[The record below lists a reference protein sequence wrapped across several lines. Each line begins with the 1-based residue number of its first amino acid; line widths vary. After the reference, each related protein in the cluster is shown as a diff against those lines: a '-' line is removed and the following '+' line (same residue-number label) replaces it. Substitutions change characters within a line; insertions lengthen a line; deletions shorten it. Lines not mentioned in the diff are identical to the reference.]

1 VTGRTN
7 FCLSIGFIPKPVP
20 TFGSDALEQQET
32 IMSRIGIHSFVWSAS
47 SAQDDLERTL
57 ANTREAGFDLIE
69 FSYLD
74 PANVDV
80 GGLAKRIAELD
91 LGVAISIGLPP
102 DGDISSADKA
112 IAAHGVEVL
121 NDTIALTRDL
131 GGRKVAGILSTS
143 HGLQTEAPTRDQWN
157 RSAATLA
164 KVAETAKTAGVTL
177 NLEIVNRFESNLL
190 NTAAQGLAFIEDTGS
205 DNIFLHLDTF
215 HMNIEEA
222 DIGLAIR
229 HAAKKIGYVH
239 IGESHRGFLGT
250 GNIDFAAIFDALTA
264 IGYGDDL
271 SFESFS
277 SEIVDENLSKKTA
290 IWRNLWTD
298 NMELA
303 RHARRFIA
311 IGLETARR
319 KAELVA
325 SSHQP

>member
-1 VTGRTN
+1 
-7 FCLSIGFIPKPVP
+7 
-20 TFGSDALEQQET
+20 
-32 IMSRIGIHSFVWSAS
+32 MSRIGIHSFVWSAS
-47 SAQDDLERTL
+47 SARSDLERTL

-74 PANVDV
+74 PTDVDI
-80 GGLAKRIAELD
+80 GWLAKRIADFD
-91 LGVAISIGLPP
+91 LGVAISIGLPGE
-102 DGDISSADKA
+102 GDISSADKTVA
-112 IAAHGVEVL
+112 EQGVEIL
-121 NDTIALTRDL
+121 NNTIKLTRDL
-131 GGRKVAGILSTS
+131 GGQKVAGILSSS
-143 HGLQTEAPTRDQWN
+143 HGLQTRPPTRDQWN
-157 RSAATLA
+157 RSAGALA
-164 KVAETAKTAGVTL
+164 KVAETAKAAGVTI

-222 DIGLAIR
+222 DVGLAIR
-229 HAAKKIGYVH
+229 HAANKIGYVH

-264 IGYGDDL
+264 IGYSDDL

-277 SEIVDENLSKKTA
+277 SEIVDETLSKRTA

-303 RHARRFIA
+303 LHARRFIA
-311 IGLETARR
+311 LGLETALR
-319 KAELVA
+319 KAELV
-325 SSHQP
+325 SSRHQP

>member
-1 VTGRTN
+1 
-7 FCLSIGFIPKPVP
+7 
-20 TFGSDALEQQET
+20 
-32 IMSRIGIHSFVWSAS
+32 MSRIGIHSFVWSAS
-47 SAQDDLERTL
+47 SAHSELDRTL
-57 ANTREAGFDLIE
+57 ANTKEAGFDLIE

-74 PANVDV
+74 PANVDI
-80 GGLAKRIAELD
+80 GRLAKRIAALD
-91 LGVAISIGLPP
+91 LGVAISIGLPG

-112 IAAHGVEVL
+112 IAARGVEIL
-121 NDTIALTRDL
+121 NGTIALTRDL

-143 HGLQTEAPTRDQWN
+143 HGLQVEAPTRDQWN

-164 KVAETAKTAGVTL
+164 KVAETAKAAGVTL

-222 DIGLAIR
+222 DVGLAIR
-229 HAAKKIGYVH
+229 HAAAKIGYVH

-250 GNIDFAAIFDALTA
+250 GNIDFAGIFDALTA
-264 IGYGDDL
+264 IGYADDL

-298 NMELA
+298 NMALA
-303 RHARRFIA
+303 KHARAFIGL
-311 IGLETARR
+311 GLETAQRR
-319 KAELVA
+319 AELISA
-325 SSHQP
+325 RHKP

>member
-1 VTGRTN
+1 
-7 FCLSIGFIPKPVP
+7 
-20 TFGSDALEQQET
+20 
-32 IMSRIGIHSFVWSAS
+32 MSRIGIHSFVWSAS
-47 SAQDDLERTL
+47 SAQGDLERTL
-57 ANTREAGFDLIE
+57 ANTKEAGFDLIE

-80 GGLAKRIAELD
+80 GGLARRIADLK
-91 LGVAISIGLPP
+91 LGVAISIGLPA

-112 IAAHGVEVL
+112 VAARGVEIL
-121 NDTIALTRDL
+121 NETIALTRDL
-131 GGRKVAGILSTS
+131 GGQKIGGILSTS
-143 HGLQTEAPTRDQWN
+143 HGLQTQAPTRDQWN
-157 RSAATLA
+157 RSAGTLA
-164 KVAETAKTAGVTL
+164 KVAETAKAAGVTL

-190 NTAAQGLAFIEDTGS
+190 NTASQGLAFIADTGS

-222 DIGLAIR
+222 DVGLAIR
-229 HAAKKIGYVH
+229 HAADKIGYVH

-264 IGYGDDL
+264 IGYRDDL

-277 SEIVDENLSKKTA
+277 SKIVDENLSRKTA
-290 IWRNLWTD
+290 IWRNLWAD

-303 RHARRFIA
+303 RHARAFIS
-311 IGLETARR
+311 IGLETAQR

-325 SSHQP
+325 SRHHP

>member
-1 VTGRTN
+1 
-7 FCLSIGFIPKPVP
+7 
-20 TFGSDALEQQET
+20 
-32 IMSRIGIHSFVWSAS
+32 MSRIGIHSFVWSAS
-47 SAQDDLERTL
+47 SAQGDLERTL
-57 ANTREAGFDLIE
+57 ANTKEAGFDLIE

-91 LGVAISIGLPP
+91 LGVAISIGLPA

-112 IAAHGVEVL
+112 IAARGVEIL
-121 NDTIALTRDL
+121 NRTIALTRDL

-164 KVAETAKTAGVTL
+164 KVAETAKAAGVTL

-190 NTAAQGLAFIEDTGS
+190 NTAAQGLAFIDDTGS

-222 DIGLAIR
+222 DVGLAIR

-264 IGYGDDL
+264 IGYSDDI

-319 KAELVA
+319 KAELVS
-325 SSHQP
+325 SSHRP

>member
-1 VTGRTN
+1 M
-7 FCLSIGFIPKPVP
+7 
-20 TFGSDALEQQET
+20 A
-32 IMSRIGIHSFVWSAS
+32 RIGIHSFVWSAS
-47 SAQDDLERTL
+47 SAQADLERTL
-57 ANTREAGFDLIE
+57 ANTKEAGFDLIE

-74 PANVDV
+74 PANVDI
-80 GGLAKRIAELD
+80 GRLARRIADLD
-91 LGVAISIGLPP
+91 LDVAISIGLPA
-102 DGDISSADKA
+102 DGDISSADRA
-112 IAAHGVEVL
+112 VAARGVDIL
-121 NDTIALTRDL
+121 NRTIALTRDL
-131 GGRKVAGILSTS
+131 GGQKVGGILSTS

-164 KVAETAKTAGVTL
+164 KVAETAKAAGVTL

-205 DNIFLHLDTF
+205 DNIFLHLDSF

-222 DIGLAIR
+222 DAGLAIR
-229 HAAKKIGYVH
+229 NAAGKIGYVH

-250 GNIDFAAIFDALTA
+250 GSIDFAAIFDALTA
-264 IGYGDDL
+264 IGYSDDL
-271 SFESFS
+271 SFESF

-311 IGLETARR
+311 VGLETARR
-319 KAELVA
+319 KAELVTA
-325 SSHQP
+325 TQKP

>member
-1 VTGRTN
+1 
-7 FCLSIGFIPKPVP
+7 
-20 TFGSDALEQQET
+20 
-32 IMSRIGIHSFVWSAS
+32 MSRIGIHSFVWSAS
-47 SAQDDLERTL
+47 SAQADLERTL
-57 ANTREAGFDLIE
+57 ANTKEAGFDLIE

-74 PANVDV
+74 PANVDI
-80 GGLAKRIAELD
+80 GKLAGRIADLG
-91 LGVAISIGLPP
+91 LGVAISIGLPG

-112 IAAHGVEVL
+112 VAARGIDIL
-121 NDTIALTRDL
+121 NRTIALTRDL
-131 GGRKVAGILSTS
+131 GGQKVGGILSTS

-157 RSAATLA
+157 RSAAMLA
-164 KVAETAKTAGVTL
+164 RVAETAKAAGVTL

-222 DIGLAIR
+222 DVGLAIR

-250 GNIDFAAIFDALTA
+250 GSIDFAAIFDALTA
-264 IGYGDDL
+264 IGYSDDL

-277 SEIVDENLSKKTA
+277 SEIVDENLSRKTA

-303 RHARRFIA
+303 RHARRFIGV
-311 IGLETARR
+311 GLETARR
-319 KAELVA
+319 KAELA
-325 SSHQP
+325 SASQKP

>member
-1 VTGRTN
+1 
-7 FCLSIGFIPKPVP
+7 
-20 TFGSDALEQQET
+20 
-32 IMSRIGIHSFVWSAS
+32 MSRIGIHSFVWSAS
-47 SAQDDLERTL
+47 SAQGELERTL
-57 ANTREAGFDLIE
+57 ANTREAGFELIE

-74 PANVDV
+74 PANVDIS
-80 GGLAKRIAELD
+80 GLARRIADLR
-91 LGVAISIGLPP
+91 LGVAISIGLPA

-112 IAAHGVEVL
+112 VAARGVEIL
-121 NDTIALTRDL
+121 NDTIGLTRDL
-131 GGRKVAGILSTS
+131 GGGKVAGILSTS
-143 HGLQTEAPTRDQWN
+143 HGLQTEPPTRDQWN

-164 KVAETAKTAGVTL
+164 KIAETAKAAGVTL

-190 NTAAQGLAFIEDTGS
+190 NTAAQGLTFIEDTGS

-222 DIGLAIR
+222 DVGLAIR
-229 HAAKKIGYVH
+229 HAASKIGYVH

-264 IGYGDDL
+264 IGYADDI

-298 NMELA
+298 NMALA
-303 RHARRFIA
+303 KHARAFIGL
-311 IGLETARR
+311 GLETARR
-319 KAELVA
+319 KAELVSA
-325 SSHQP
+325 RHRP

>member
-1 VTGRTN
+1 
-7 FCLSIGFIPKPVP
+7 
-20 TFGSDALEQQET
+20 
-32 IMSRIGIHSFVWSAS
+32 MSRIGIHSFVWSAS
-47 SAQDDLERTL
+47 SAQADLERTL
-57 ANTREAGFDLIE
+57 ANTKEAGFDMIE

-74 PANVDV
+74 PADVDI
-80 GGLAKRIAELD
+80 GRLAKSIADLG
-91 LGVAISIGLPP
+91 LGVAISIGLPS
-102 DGDISSADKA
+102 DGDISGPDKA
-112 IAAHGVEVL
+112 VAARGVEIL
-121 NDTIALTRDL
+121 NRTVALTRDL
-131 GGRKVAGILSTS
+131 GGQKVGGILSTS

-157 RSAATLA
+157 RSAETLA
-164 KVAETAKTAGVTL
+164 KVAETAKAAGVTL

-222 DIGLAIR
+222 DVGLAIR

-250 GNIDFAAIFDALTA
+250 GSIDFAAIFDALTA
-264 IGYGDDL
+264 IGYSDDL

-277 SEIVDENLSKKTA
+277 SEIVDENLSRKTA
-290 IWRNLWTD
+290 IWRNLWSD

-311 IGLETARR
+311 VGIETARL
-319 KAELVA
+319 KGELV
-325 SSHQP
+325 SVSQRP

>member
-1 VTGRTN
+1 
-7 FCLSIGFIPKPVP
+7 
-20 TFGSDALEQQET
+20 
-32 IMSRIGIHSFVWSAS
+32 MSRIGIHSFVWSAS
-47 SAQDDLERTL
+47 SAQGDLERTL
-57 ANTREAGFDLIE
+57 ANTKEAGFDLIE

-74 PANVDV
+74 PANVDI
-80 GGLAKRIAELD
+80 GGLARRIADLD
-91 LGVAISIGLPP
+91 LGVAISIGLPA

-112 IAAHGVEVL
+112 TAAHGVEIL
-121 NDTIALTRDL
+121 KRTIALTRDL

-164 KVAETAKTAGVTL
+164 KVAETAKAAGVTL

-222 DIGLAIR
+222 DVGLAIR

-264 IGYGDDL
+264 IGYSDDL

-319 KAELVA
+319 KAELV
-325 SSHQP
+325 SSNHRP

>member
-1 VTGRTN
+1 
-7 FCLSIGFIPKPVP
+7 
-20 TFGSDALEQQET
+20 
-32 IMSRIGIHSFVWSAS
+32 MSRIGIHSFVWSAS
-47 SAQDDLERTL
+47 SAQADLERTL
-57 ANTREAGFDLIE
+57 ANTKEAGFDLIE

-74 PANVDV
+74 PADVDI
-80 GGLAKRIAELD
+80 GKLARRIADLG
-91 LGVAISIGLPP
+91 LGVAISIGLPA

-112 IAAHGVEVL
+112 VAARGVEIL
-121 NDTIALTRDL
+121 NSTIALTRDL
-131 GGRKVAGILSTS
+131 GGQKVGGILSTS

-164 KVAETAKTAGVTL
+164 RVAETAKAAGVTL

-222 DIGLAIR
+222 DVGLAIR

-250 GNIDFAAIFDALTA
+250 GSIDFAAIFDALTA

-277 SEIVDENLSKKTA
+277 SEIVDENLSRKTA

-311 IGLETARR
+311 LGLETARR
-319 KAELVA
+319 KAELVSA
-325 SSHQP
+325 SQRP

>member
-1 VTGRTN
+1 MM
-7 FCLSIGFIPKPVP
+7 
-20 TFGSDALEQQET
+20 
-32 IMSRIGIHSFVWSAS
+32 MSRTGIHSFVWSAS
-47 SAQDDLERTL
+47 SAQADLERTL
-57 ANTREAGFDLIE
+57 ANTKEAGFDLIE

-74 PANVDV
+74 PANVDI
-80 GGLAKRIAELD
+80 GKLAKRIAD
-91 LGVAISIGLPP
+91 AGLGVAISIGLPA

-112 IAAHGVEVL
+112 IVGRGIEIL
-121 NDTIALTRDL
+121 NRTIALTRDL
-131 GGRKVAGILSTS
+131 GGRKVGGILSTG

-164 KVAETAKTAGVTL
+164 SVAETAKAAGVTL

-222 DIGLAIR
+222 DVGLAIR
-229 HAAKKIGYVH
+229 HAADKIGYVH
-239 IGESHRGFLGT
+239 IGESHRGYLGT
-250 GNIDFAAIFDALTA
+250 GGIDFSAVFDALTA
-264 IGYGDDL
+264 IGYADDL
-271 SFESFS
+271 TFESFS
-277 SEIVDENLSKKTA
+277 SEIVDENLSRKTA

-311 IGLETARR
+311 IGMETARR
-319 KAELVA
+319 KAELVSA
-325 SSHQP
+325 VQKP

>member
-1 VTGRTN
+1 
-7 FCLSIGFIPKPVP
+7 
-20 TFGSDALEQQET
+20 
-32 IMSRIGIHSFVWSAS
+32 MSRIGIHSFVWSAS
-47 SAQDDLERTL
+47 SAQNDLERTL
-57 ANTREAGFDLIE
+57 ANTRAAGFDLIE

-74 PANVDV
+74 PADVDV
-80 GGLAKRIAELD
+80 GGLAKRIADLD

-164 KVAETAKTAGVTL
+164 KVAETAKAAGVTL

-229 HAAKKIGYVH
+229 LAAKKIGYVH
-239 IGESHRGFLGT
+239 VGESHRGFLGT

-311 IGLETARR
+311 IGLETAQR

>member
-1 VTGRTN
+1 
-7 FCLSIGFIPKPVP
+7 
-20 TFGSDALEQQET
+20 
-32 IMSRIGIHSFVWSAS
+32 MSRIGIHSFVWSAS
-47 SAQDDLERTL
+47 SAQADLERTL
-57 ANTREAGFDLIE
+57 ANTKEAGFDLIE

-74 PANVDV
+74 PADVDI
-80 GGLAKRIAELD
+80 GRLAKSIADLG
-91 LGVAISIGLPP
+91 LGVAISIGLPA
-102 DGDISSADKA
+102 DGDISSPDKA
-112 IAAHGVEVL
+112 VAARGVEIL
-121 NDTIALTRDL
+121 NRTVALTRDL
-131 GGRKVAGILSTS
+131 GGQKVGGILSTS

-157 RSAATLA
+157 RSAGTLA
-164 KVAETAKTAGVTL
+164 QVAETAKAAGVTL

-222 DIGLAIR
+222 DVGLAIR

-250 GNIDFAAIFDALTA
+250 GSIDFAAIFDALTA
-264 IGYGDDL
+264 IGYSDDL

-277 SEIVDENLSKKTA
+277 SEIVDENLSRKTA

-311 IGLETARR
+311 VGLETARR
-319 KAELVA
+319 KADLA
-325 SSHQP
+325 SASQRP